1 MTNNINPVIT
11 EPLNSAKTGLLS
23 KAKASAEGENGLNTE
38 ESLVSEDS
46 FQASML
52 KLSDNSAI
60 TEEPLVLSADG
71 NVLPVSGD
79 TAENTAENDHPVLLA
94 GMNLKNK
101 NSQLVT
107 QPVANAETSLELD
120 SNIKHGSITDGSI
133 KLSSESNLLSSSIRQ
148 LLQAE
153 SKEQGQSTLT
163 KTSSINVTK
172 DNVVSRQAET
182 PLIKTDNIDLTAQKG
197 PLTTQLPGQ
206 LSLMPTQQQL
216 PIAEIQS
223 ALLLQSTSS
232 VVETSN
238 TLLTTSLNPA
248 TSNPV
253 ASNPVTSNPAT
264 NNFSSMSLATMPQT
278 EIAEAFGKPAWSQGM
293 GKQILWMANQNIS
306 SAEIRLNP
314 AHLGPIEVRLDIS
327 EDQINVALS
336 SRHAVVREAM
346 EMALPKLRE
355 MFDSNGMSLA
365 DTDISQQSFAQ
376 QREQNSANG
385 RGNTINN
392 NTGHSDFINQDEAV
406 INQSQLST
414 AMVDYYI

>member
-1 MTNNINPVIT
+1 MTNNINPITT

-23 KAKASAEGENGLNTE
+23 KAKAATEGDNGLNAE
-38 ESLVSEDS
+38 DSLVSEDS
-46 FQASML
+46 FMASML
-52 KLSDNSAI
+52 KLSDESTI
-60 TEEPLVLSADG
+60 TEETLVLSADG

-79 TAENTAENDHPVLLA
+79 TAENTAENDHPLLLA
-94 GMNLKNK
+94 GMNLQNI

-107 QPVANAETSLELD
+107 QPVANAEKSLELD
-120 SNIKHGSITDGSI
+120 NNIKDGSI
-133 KLSSESNLLSSSIRQ
+133 KISSESSLLSSSIRQ

-153 SKEQGQSTLT
+153 TKEQGQSTLT
-163 KTSSINVTK
+163 KTASINVTT

-182 PLIKTDNIDLTAQKG
+182 PLLKQDNIDLITQKS
-197 PLTTQLPGQ
+197 PLSTQLPGQ

-216 PIAEIQS
+216 PIADIQS
-223 ALLLQSTSS
+223 ALLQQSTSS

-238 TLLTTSLNPA
+238 TLLSTSLNPA
-248 TSNPV
+248 
-253 ASNPVTSNPAT
+253 TSNPAT
-264 NNFSSMSLATMPQT
+264 NNFSSMSLSTMPQT

-355 MFDSNGMSLA
+355 MFDSNGLSLA
-365 DTDISQQSFAQ
+365 DTDISHQSFAQ

>member
-1 MTNNINPVIT
+1 MTNNINPVTT

-23 KAKASAEGENGLNTE
+23 KAKAATEGDNGLNAE
-38 ESLVSEDS
+38 DSLVSEDS
-46 FQASML
+46 FMASML
-52 KLSDNSAI
+52 KLSDESTI
-60 TEEPLVLSADG
+60 TEETLVLSADG

-79 TAENTAENDHPVLLA
+79 TAENTAENDHPLLLA
-94 GMNLKNK
+94 GMNLQNI

-107 QPVANAETSLELD
+107 QPVANAEKSLELD
-120 SNIKHGSITDGSI
+120 NNIKDGSI
-133 KLSSESNLLSSSIRQ
+133 KISSESSLLSSSIRQ

-153 SKEQGQSTLT
+153 TKEQGQSTLT
-163 KTSSINVTK
+163 KTASINVTT

-182 PLIKTDNIDLTAQKG
+182 PLLKQDNIDLITQKS
-197 PLTTQLPGQ
+197 PLSTQLPGQ

-216 PIAEIQS
+216 PIADIQS
-223 ALLLQSTSS
+223 ALLQQSTSS

-238 TLLTTSLNPA
+238 TLLSTSLNPA
-248 TSNPV
+248 TSNP
-253 ASNPVTSNPAT
+253 TT
-264 NNFSSMSLATMPQT
+264 NNFSSMSLSTMPQT

-355 MFDSNGMSLA
+355 MFDSNGLSLA
-365 DTDISQQSFAQ
+365 DTDISHQSFAQ

-392 NTGHSDFINQDEAV
+392 NTGHSDFINQDEAG

>member
-1 MTNNINPVIT
+1 MTNNINPVTT
-11 EPLNSAKTGLLS
+11 EPLNSTKTGLLS
-23 KAKASAEGENGLNTE
+23 KAKAATEGENGLNTE
-38 ESLVSEDS
+38 DTLVSEDS

-52 KLSDNSAI
+52 KLSDESSI

-71 NVLPVSGD
+71 NVLPVTGD
-79 TAENTAENDHPVLLA
+79 IAENTAENDHPLLLA
-94 GMNLKNK
+94 GMNLQNI

-107 QPVANAETSLELD
+107 QSVANAEKSLELD
-120 SNIKHGSITDGSI
+120 SSIKDGSTKI
-133 KLSSESNLLSSSIRQ
+133 SSDSSLLSSSIRQ

-153 SKEQGQSTLT
+153 TKEQGQSTLT
-163 KTSSINVTK
+163 KNASINVTA
-172 DNVVSRQAET
+172 DIVVSRQAET
-182 PLIKTDNIDLTAQKG
+182 PLMKQDNIDLTAQKSL
-197 PLTTQLPGQ
+197 LTTQLPGQLPGQ

-216 PIAEIQS
+216 PIADIQS
-223 ALLLQSTSS
+223 ALLQQSTSS
-232 VVETSN
+232 VVDTGS
-238 TLLTTSLNPA
+238 TLLSASLNPA
-248 TSNPV
+248 
-253 ASNPVTSNPAT
+253 TSNPAT
-264 NNFSSMSLATMPQT
+264 NNFSSMSLSTMPQT

-355 MFDSNGMSLA
+355 MFDSNGLSLA
-365 DTDISQQSFAQ
+365 DTDISHQSFAQ

-385 RGNTINN
+385 RGNTINS